1 MNAAVEAWN
10 TMGYFEGLLFSLWIL
25 GMYYVKIKMDNKFS
39 KRRGDR

>member
-10 TMGYFEGLLFSLWIL
+10 TMSYFEGFLFSLWII

-39 KRRGDR
+39 KRR

>member
-10 TMGYFEGLLFSLWIL
+10 TMGYFEGFLFSLWII

-39 KRRGDR
+39 KRR